1 MDVRHDYVDPDNCSD
16 PAPLRMEP
24 VRRGSVKR
32 LLSWITW
39 PLVQFICA
47 LALSLLA
54 FHWHSY
60 NWIIWFDGALVGNTG
75 FNLLLE
81 WIER

>member
-1 MDVRHDYVDPDNCSD
+1 MNQGSHDCIDPDNCSD

-24 VRRGSVKR
+24 VRGRSLKR
-32 LLSWITW
+32 LL
-39 PLVQFICA
+39 LAFAYA
-47 LALSLLA
+47 LALSA
-54 FHWHSY
+54 FMSFMPQA
-60 NWIIWFDGALVGNTG
+60 NAWIEWICGILVGTTG

>member
-24 VRRGSVKR
+24 VRGRSMKW
-32 LLSWITW
+32 L
-39 PLVQFICA
+39 
-47 LALSLLA
+47 LLA
-54 FHWHSY
+54 FAYALGLSALM
-60 NWIIWFDGALVGNTG
+60 NLMPKANAWISWVCGILVGTTG